1 MKPVTNTIDLNA
13 EPKFYTLAEIR
24 ERERDKFREWKI
36 RNDMI
41 QRVHVAS
48 CDHGFLG
55 LGLDFASGAQGVGYG
70 YRSEGNLGIMIL
82 HLARLVGL
90 YAINGDI
97 LARFAGTPIRVLH
110 RDNWG
115 DAVTKNT
122 YIGHFMKDQWMHC
135 HEWILAGIVA
145 EGGPEC

>member
-1 MKPVTNTIDLNA
+1 MKPLTNTIDLNA

-24 ERERDKFREWKI
+24 ERERDQFREWEM

-70 YRSEGNLGIMIL
+70 YCSEGNLGIMIL

-115 DAVTKNT
+115 DAVTKNN
-122 YIGHFMKDQWMHC
+122 YVGHFMKDRWMHC
-135 HEWILAGIVA
+135 HEWIMAGIVA
-145 EGGPEC
+145 EGGAEC